1 MFLDAVLH
9 RNPELVAFATEL
21 HKSGAIPPDTYVM
34 DLDSVESNAAL
45 LAQEADR
52 LGLSLWF
59 VVKQIGRN
67 PELIEAVA
75 RHIPRFAAIDP
86 PEARILHAAGA
97 EAGNLGH
104 LVQIPARALPEML
117 AWRPETVTVYDLA
130 NARAVSEA
138 ATRLGF
144 VQDVLI
150 RLEGAPGSVYPG
162 QEGGVRLDGSVRRDS
177 GVRVEDGRLLGGGGG
192 RLPDGTGP
200 DGGGPLADSVRLD
213 GGGGDGPRADG
224 MRPEGGLRLDGGAQ
238 LGAAVGLDADAG
250 LDAGIGLD
258 ADGGLDAFLD
268 EAERLPGIR
277 VAGVT
282 AFPCVLCDPETG
294 VPQPTPNFALAR
306 RAVERLAARGH
317 TDLKLSAPSA
327 TSMAT
332 LPLLARLGATH
343 GEPGHALTGTTP
355 LHAVD
360 YEQPERPAYVYVSE
374 VAHTLA
380 DGRPA
385 LYGGGFYARGGA
397 REALIPRTGAR
408 LRVEDAPAANIDYY
422 RLLAPGDARVG
433 DTAVLA
439 FRTQIFVTRSTVA
452 VVSGLS
458 SGRPKLSGLYDPLG
472 RPY

>member
-9 RNPELVAFATEL
+9 RNPELVAFAAEL
-21 HKSGAIPPDTYVM
+21 HDSGAIPPDTYVM
-34 DLDSVESNAAL
+34 DLDAIESNAEL
-45 LAQEADR
+45 LAREADR

-67 PELIEAVA
+67 PELIEAIA

-97 EAGNLGH
+97 QAGNLGH
-104 LVQIPARALPEML
+104 LVQIPSRALPEML

-130 NARAVSEA
+130 NARAVSET

-150 RLEGAPGSVYPG
+150 RLEGTAGAVYPG
-162 QEGGVRLDGSVRRDS
+162 QEGGVRLGRAADGPERT
-177 GVRVEDGRLLGGGGG
+177 DGRSGADVPDCADDLGES
-192 RLPDGTGP
+192 RAPDGAEGRCGSARGQTRGQSGPGSPGGPVDDRTGQDGTDGPEGADGPSGADGGPEGP
-200 DGGGPLADSVRLD
+200 D
-213 GGGGDGPRADG
+213 
-224 MRPEGGLRLDGGAQ
+224 
-238 LGAAVGLDADAG
+238 
-250 LDAGIGLD
+250 
-258 ADGGLDAFLD
+258 GLDAFV
-268 EAERLPGIR
+268 AEVERMPGVR

-282 AFPCVLCDPETG
+282 AFPCVLCDPDTG
-294 VPQPTPNFALAR
+294 EPRPTANFALAR
-306 RAVERLAARGH
+306 AAVERLAARGY

-360 YEQPERPAYVYVSE
+360 HAQPEQPAYVYVSE

-439 FRTQIFVTRSTVA
+439 FRTQIFVTRSSVA

-458 SGRPKLSGLYDPLG
+458 LGAPKLSGLYDPFG
-472 RPY
+472 RPH

>member
-9 RNPELVAFATEL
+9 RNPELVACAAEL
-21 HKSGAIPPDTYVM
+21 HDSGAIPPDTYVM
-34 DLDSVESNAAL
+34 DLDAIESNAEL
-45 LAQEADR
+45 LAREADR

-67 PELIEAVA
+67 PELIEAIA
-75 RHIPRFAAIDP
+75 RHIPQFAAIDP
-86 PEARILHAAGA
+86 PEARILNAAGA
-97 EAGNLGH
+97 QPGNLGH
-104 LVQIPARALPEML
+104 LVQIPARVLPEML

-130 NARAVSEA
+130 NARAVSDA

-150 RLEGAPGSVYPG
+150 RLEGAAGAVYPG
-162 QEGGVRLDGSVRRDS
+162 QEGGVRL
-177 GVRVEDGRLLGGGGG
+177 GG
-192 RLPDGTGP
+192 
-200 DGGGPLADSVRLD
+200 AD
-213 GGGGDGPRADG
+213 DGPECA
-224 MRPEGGLRLDGGAQ
+224 
-238 LGAAVGLDADAG
+238 AG
-250 LDAGIGLD
+250 LDGLD
-258 ADGGLDAFLD
+258 GPDGLDAFVA

-294 VPQPTPNFALAR
+294 EPRPTANFALAR
-306 RAVERLAARGH
+306 TAVERLTARGY

-360 YEQPERPAYVYVSE
+360 HTQPEQPAYVYVSE

-385 LYGGGFYARGGA
+385 LHGGGFYARGDA

-408 LRVEDAPAANIDYY
+408 LRVEEAPAANIDYY

-439 FRTQIFVTRSTVA
+439 FRTQIFVTRSSVA

-458 SGRPKLSGLYDPLG
+458 SGTPKLSGLYDPLG

>member
-9 RNPELVAFATEL
+9 RNPELVTFAAEL
-21 HKSGAIPPDTYVM
+21 HDSGAIPPDTYVM
-34 DLDSVESNAAL
+34 DLDAIESNAEL
-45 LAQEADR
+45 LAREADR

-67 PELIEAVA
+67 PELIAAIA
-75 RHIPRFAAIDP
+75 RHIPRFTAIDP
-86 PEARILHAAGA
+86 PEARVLHAAGA
-97 EAGNLGH
+97 QAGNLGH
-104 LVQIPARALPEML
+104 LVQIPSRALPEML

-130 NARAVSEA
+130 NARAVSDA

-150 RLEGAPGSVYPG
+150 RLEGAAGAVYPG
-162 QEGGVRLDGSVRRDS
+162 QEGGVRLGGATDGS
-177 GVRVEDGRLLGGGGG
+177 EAPGRAG
-192 RLPDGTGP
+192 GP
-200 DGGGPLADSVRLD
+200 D
-213 GGGGDGPRADG
+213 
-224 MRPEGGLRLDGGAQ
+224 
-238 LGAAVGLDADAG
+238 
-250 LDAGIGLD
+250 
-258 ADGGLDAFLD
+258 GLDAFIT
-268 EAERLPGIR
+268 EAERLSGIR

-282 AFPCVLCDPETG
+282 AFPCVLCDPDTG
-294 VPQPTPNFALAR
+294 EPRPTPNFALAR
-306 RAVERLAARGH
+306 AAVERLAARGY

-360 YEQPERPAYVYVSE
+360 HAQPEQPAYVYVSE
-374 VAHTLA
+374 VAHMLA

-439 FRTQIFVTRSTVA
+439 FRTQIFVTRSSVA
-452 VVSGLS
+452 VVAGLS
-458 SGRPKLSGLYDPLG
+458 SGAPKLSGLYDPLG

>member
-9 RNPELVAFATEL
+9 RNPELVACAAEL
-21 HKSGAIPPDTYVM
+21 HDSGAIPPDTYVM
-34 DLDSVESNAAL
+34 DLDAIESNAEL
-45 LAQEADR
+45 LAREADR

-67 PELIEAVA
+67 PELIEAIA
-75 RHIPRFAAIDP
+75 RHIPRYAAIDP
-86 PEARILHAAGA
+86 PEARVLHAAGA
-97 EAGNLGH
+97 RAGNLGH
-104 LVQIPARALPEML
+104 LVQIPPRALPELL

-130 NARAVSEA
+130 NARAVSDA
-138 ATRLGF
+138 AARLGF

-150 RLEGAPGSVYPG
+150 RLEGAAGAVYPG
-162 QEGGVRLDGSVRRDS
+162 QEGGVRLDGAA
-177 GVRVEDGRLLGGGGG
+177 E
-192 RLPDGTGP
+192 GP
-200 DGGGPLADSVRLD
+200 A
-213 GGGGDGPRADG
+213 RA
-224 MRPEGGLRLDGGAQ
+224 Q
-238 LGAAVGLDADAG
+238 
-250 LDAGIGLD
+250 
-258 ADGGLDAFLD
+258 GLDAFVA

-282 AFPCVLCDPETG
+282 AFPCVLCDPDTG
-294 VPQPTPNFALAR
+294 EPGPTPNFALAR
-306 RAVERLAARGH
+306 AAVERLAARGY

-327 TSMAT
+327 TSMAV

-360 YEQPERPAYVYVSE
+360 HTQPEQPAYVYVSE

-408 LRVEDAPAANIDYY
+408 LRVEDAPAAHIDYY

-439 FRTQIFVTRSTVA
+439 FRTQIFVTRSSVA

-458 SGRPKLSGLYDPLG
+458 SGTPKLSGLYDPLG